1 MKSKIEYRNDAL
13 VITLSCADPAAL
25 HAALMQSIAASMNSI
40 ACMQCRLMTDEI
52 APLIDLLRAILPDER
67 ALMKAYG

>member
-13 VITLSCADPAAL
+13 VITLPCADPAAL
-25 HAALMQSIAASMNSI
+25 HASLMQSIAANMNSI
-40 ACMQCRLMTDEI
+40 GCMQHRLITDEI

-67 ALMKAYG
+67 ALIKAYQ